1 MRPNKPENKN
11 PQDELFGIE
20 LSRLV
25 NKSHDLCRLAEVM
38 DWEYFER
45 EFGSLYH
52 EKRGRPGLP
61 VRFIVGMTYLKYV
74 NDLSDEESVFE
85 FVENPYWQYFC
96 GYKYF
101 QHKFPCD
108 PSSLVRWRKRVGE
121 DGAEKL
127 LVATVDAAKK
137 VGMLNAED
145 VKRVIVDTTVQEKA
159 IAFPTDGRL
168 YHKMRKSLVREAGR
182 LGVSLRQSYERVG
195 SHSLTKSHR
204 YAHAKQ
210 MKRAKKETR
219 KLKTYLGRVMRD
231 LDRKVIEKDDR
242 LKSKLALA
250 QRIFD
255 QKREDK
261 NKVYSIHAPEVE
273 CISKGKAH
281 KRYEFGVKASIT
293 TTNKKGFII
302 GAKALPGNPF
312 DGHTLKEAI
321 TQAEKISKFLTK
333 DIFVDKGYRGSPHWP
348 EDKNVYLSGRRG
360 LSASLKKWLKRRS
373 AIEPVIGHLK
383 HDHRMQRNHLLGKTG
398 DQINIMLS
406 SSAWNLRKI
415 ARGLL
420 FVLFYWLLLWPAKLK
435 NRFQEP
441 QTI

>member
-1 MRPNKPENKN
+1 MRPNKSENEK
-11 PQDELFGIE
+11 PQEELFGVE
-20 LSRLV
+20 LSRLL
-25 NKSHDLCRLAEVM
+25 NKSHELCRLSAVM
-38 DWEYFER
+38 DWEYFES
-45 EFGSLYH
+45 EFGALYD

-61 VRFIVGMTYLKYV
+61 IRFIVGITYLKYV

-85 FVENPYWQYFC
+85 FIENPYWQYFC
-96 GYKYF
+96 GYRYF

-121 DGAEKL
+121 EGAEKL
-127 LVATVDAAKK
+127 LVATVEAAKK
-137 VGMLNAED
+137 IGMLKASD
-145 VKRVIVDTTVQEKA
+145 VERVIVDTTVQEKA

-168 YHKMRKSLVREAGR
+168 YHKMRMSLVREADR
-182 LGVSLRQSYERVG
+182 LEVDLRQSYERV
-195 SHSLTKSHR
+195 SKWSLVKSHG

-231 LDRKVIEKDDR
+231 LDRKVTDKDER
-242 LKSKLALA
+242 LRSRLALA
-250 QRIFD
+250 QRIFN

-261 NKVYSIHAPEVE
+261 NKVYSVHAPEVE

-321 TQAEKISKFLTK
+321 LQAERIAGLPTK
-333 DIFVDKGYRGSPHWP
+333 DIFVDKGYRGSMHWP
-348 EDKNVYLSGRRG
+348 ENKNVYLSGRRG
-360 LSASLKKWLKRRS
+360 LSAPLKRWLKRRS

-383 HDHRMQRNHLLGKTG
+383 HDHRLQRNHLLGKTG

-420 FVLFYWLLLWPAKLK
+420 FVLFYQLLLWFPKVKYRRLDT
-435 NRFQEP
+435 